1 MSPGLRRS
9 IAAALAFALA
19 PAAWVPA
26 MSLAGAPDRR
36 VATVGDKIQAKQAE
50 IDAIHRRLE
59 RKRDQLRFQEMR
71 SRDLEAQLAE
81 TDAGIAHV
89 SADLDVLTG
98 QVQWNQRRLAWNQIQ
113 LGAAEATLARHNE
126 ALRRRL
132 VDAYERGDLGY
143 VNVLLSASSFT
154 DFVER
159 WDDIRYLIAANQKTV
174 RERRAA
180 ERAVSGARSSLERER
195 YALGAAVDREQRAK
209 FQLAGLAQERAALV
223 SVAEVQ
229 RRSVASEV
237 VQLEDVSAAEEAA
250 LEEMIR
256 ERQRV
261 EAERRAAEEATR
273 RRAAELA
280 GQELPPAT
288 PAGAPGDFS
297 WPVSGPI
304 TSPFGMRANP
314 MGQGFE
320 MHPGID
326 IGAPMGATVTAAA
339 GGRIIW
345 AKEYGGYGN
354 AVIIDHGGQTSSVY
368 GHLSQIFVAEGQDV
382 QRGQAIGA
390 VGCTGRCT
398 GPHLH
403 FEVRVNGV
411 AVDPTTRLR

>member
-1 MSPGLRRS
+1 LSPRLRLAGFG
-9 IAAALAFALA
+9 AAAVLALTLCL
-19 PAAWVPA
+19 PAAGPA
-26 MSLAGAPDRR
+26 RGAADQR

-50 IDAIHRRLE
+50 IDAVHKRLE
-59 RKRDQLRFQEMR
+59 AKRSLLQFQELR
-71 SRDLEAQLAE
+71 SANLQAQLAQ
-81 TDAGIAHV
+81 TNSSISRV
-89 SADLDVLTG
+89 SADLDSLGG
-98 QVQWNQRRLAWNQIQ
+98 QVQWNQRRLAWNQVQ
-113 LGAAEATLARHNE
+113 LSAAEATLERHNE

-180 ERAVSGARSSLERER
+180 ERAVAGARSSLERER
-195 YALGAAVDREQRAK
+195 LALQAAVEREQQAK
-209 FQLAGLAQERAALV
+209 FQLAGLAQEREQLV
-223 SVAEVQ
+223 DVAERQ

-237 VQLEDVSAAEEAA
+237 TELEELSASQEAA

-256 ERQRV
+256 ERQRE

-273 RRAAELA
+273 RRAAQLA

-288 PAGAPGDFS
+288 PSGGPGEFS

-304 TSPFGMRANP
+304 TSPFGMRSNP

-339 GGRIIW
+339 GGRVIW

-354 AVIIDHGGQTSSVY
+354 AIIIDHGGQTSSVY

-382 QRGQAIGA
+382 SRGQAIGA

-411 AVDPTTRLR
+411 AVDPTSRLH

>member
-1 MSPGLRRS
+1 MKRTLAASLFVPLA
-9 IAAALAFALA
+9 IVAAASVLVL
-19 PAAWVPA
+19 PATT
-26 MSLAGAPDRR
+26 GT
-36 VATVGDKIQAKQAE
+36 ATGTSISSRQAE
-50 IDAIHRRLE
+50 IEATHKRLGQ
-59 RKRDQLRFQEMR
+59 KRDLLHFQELR
-71 SRDLEAQLAE
+71 SQDLQHQLDE
-81 TDAGIAHV
+81 TNSSITRVAAT
-89 SADLDVLTG
+89 LDQLEG
-98 QVQWNQRRLAWNQIQ
+98 QVHWNERRLAWNRIQ
-113 LGAAEATLARHNE
+113 LTAAEVTLQRHND

-143 VNVLLSASSFT
+143 VNVLLSATSFS

-159 WDDIRYLIAANQKTV
+159 WDDIRYLIAANVRTV
-174 RERRAA
+174 RARRAA
-180 ERAVSGARSSLERER
+180 EHAVSSARENLQSEQL
-195 YALGAAVDREQRAK
+195 ALSDAVGRQQQAK
-209 FQLAGLAQERAALV
+209 YQLAGLATQRSQLV
-223 SVAEVQ
+223 AVADEQ

-237 VQLEDVSAAEEAA
+237 TQLEELSAQEEAA

-261 EAERRAAEEATR
+261 EEERRAAELEER
-273 RRAAELA
+273 RRAAQLS
-280 GQELPPAT
+280 GQELPPAVT
-288 PAGAPGDFS
+288 NGAPGVFS
-297 WPVSGPI
+297 WPVTGPI

-339 GGRIIW
+339 GGRVIW

-354 AVIIDHGGQTSSVY
+354 AIIIDHGGQTSSVY

-382 QRGQAIGA
+382 ERGQAIGA

-403 FEVRVNGV
+403 FEVRVNG
-411 AVDPTTRLR
+411 AAIDPISRLR